1 MVSLSNVLVMWV
13 VVLLALAM
21 VALVVAAVVV
31 AEAVVD
37 VAVAVDVGVVV
48 AAVGVVNLLVSND
61 KNHPVPHQVKST
73 VFTVYCIKSDNY

>member
-31 AEAVVD
+31 AEVVVD
-37 VAVAVDVGVVV
+37 VAVAVDVEVVV
-48 AAVGVVNLLVSND
+48 AVVDVVNLLVSND